1 MPTKAAYH
9 HGNLKPALIAAGLKE
24 IAQHG
29 IEGFSLR
36 GVARR
41 AGVSA
46 PAVYRHFA
54 DRDDLVA
61 AIAMEAWERL
71 MSMIADAMAK
81 APPEPLEQFR
91 ANGVTLV
98 RFAVANPEYF
108 RVICMP
114 GAFDRAPADFRA
126 KWEAAEAANRQAL
139 ADAQAQGVIANIPL
153 DQLMLAANATVM
165 GLAHSIIEGRLG
177 KVDDARATELANVVT
192 QVLGVGLIPRDGDT
206 FDPTIGTT
214 VKGTAKKLRKD
225 KLRSSPAKKL
235 E

>member
-9 HGNLKPALIAAGLKE
+9 HGNLKHALIAAGLKE

-54 DRDDLVA
+54 DKENLIA
-61 AIAMEAWERL
+61 ALAMEAWDRL
-71 MSMIADAMAK
+71 MAMIAEAVAK

-91 ANGVTLV
+91 ANGVSIV
-98 RFAVANPEYF
+98 RFAVAHPEYF
-108 RVICMP
+108 RVICLP

-126 KWEAAEAANRQAL
+126 KWLAAEAANKQAL
-139 ADAQAQGVIANIPL
+139 ADAQARGVIADLPL
-153 DQLMLAANATVM
+153 DQLMLAANSLVM
-165 GLAHSIIEGRLG
+165 GLAHSIIQGNLG
-177 KVDDARATELANVVT
+177 DVDDARATKLANEVT
-192 QVLGVGLIPRDGDT
+192 QVLGVGLIPRDEELV
-206 FDPTIGTT
+206 DPTMKTI
-214 VKGTAKKLRKD
+214 VKKTRRNA
-225 KLRSSPAKKL
+225 
-235 E
+235 